1 MSMYP
6 KRLPDVIEPSVAVLE
21 PLVLEPK
28 VADLSAKVEEM
39 KHSIDSQ
46 RVGTRSDSLSK
57 EFHDGKRFEAERDTA
72 ERRFVIVCSRDLSAE
87 HEAIFKQHG
96 KTLRWKKESFLNLP
110 FEELD
115 FDFLFIDARV
125 KEARLTLGR
134 QDLSNYHKVAFVY
147 AIQKGLDDFLS
158 EIDTVDISSIPEH
171 AINGKDFR
179 HQLLHQKLTA
189 PSLMKSVFRYFMAC
203 LSK

>member
-6 KRLPDVIEPSVAVLE
+6 KRLPDVIEPRVAVLE
-21 PLVLEPK
+21 
-28 VADLSAKVEEM
+28 LSAKVEEM
-39 KHSIDSQ
+39 KHSINAVNHDSKE
-46 RVGTRSDSLSK
+46 SDSVGGHV
-57 EFHDGKRFEAERDTA
+57 HDGK
-72 ERRFVIVCSRDLSAE
+72 RFVIVCSRDLSAE

>member
-39 KHSIDSQ
+39 KHSID
-46 RVGTRSDSLSK
+46 SK